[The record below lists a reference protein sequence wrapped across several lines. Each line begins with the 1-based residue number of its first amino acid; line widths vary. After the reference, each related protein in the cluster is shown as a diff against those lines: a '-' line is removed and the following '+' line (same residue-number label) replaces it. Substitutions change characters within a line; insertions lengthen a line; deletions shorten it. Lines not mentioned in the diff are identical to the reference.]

1 MLKWL
6 QERLN
11 RQIWA
16 CVGQETDLFLINS
29 VFKTLIKVDSYIKI
43 IYILK
48 PLFQIDPIILHFILL
63 HTEKSIGHRSFS
75 KQKSA
80 RLINQLINLFI
91 HSLINLVSVVD
102 GTSEVISSS
111 F

>member
-1 MLKWL
+1 MWV
-6 QERLN
+6 N
-11 RQIWA
+11 WYFGA
-16 CVGQETDLFLINS
+16 ETDLFLINS

-63 HTEKSIGHRSFS
+63 HTEKSIGHHSFS
-75 KQKSA
+75 KRNSA
-80 RLINQLINLFI
+80 RLINQFI
-91 HSLINLVSVVD
+91 HSFVNSLINIVSGVD
-102 GTSEVISSS
+102 RTSEVISSS

>member
-1 MLKWL
+1 MLKWF
-6 QERLN
+6 QEGLN

-16 CVGQETDLFLINS
+16 CVDQETDLFLINS
-29 VFKTLIKVDSYIKI
+29 VFKTLIVKI

-75 KQKSA
+75 KQNSA
-80 RLINQLINLFI
+80 RFINQLIHSLI
-91 HSLINLVSVVD
+91 HSLINIVSGVD